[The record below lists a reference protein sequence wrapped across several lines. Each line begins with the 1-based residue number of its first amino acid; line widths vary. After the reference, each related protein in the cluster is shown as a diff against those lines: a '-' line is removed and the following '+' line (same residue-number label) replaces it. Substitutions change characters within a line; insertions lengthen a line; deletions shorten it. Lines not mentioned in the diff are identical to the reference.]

1 MTATIQTDL
10 CIIGAGSAGLS
21 IAAGASQMGAKVVLI
36 EGHRMGGD
44 CLNTGCVPSKSL
56 LAAAKVAKIARASGK
71 FGVDAGTPQVDF
83 KKANAHVHD
92 VIATIAPHD
101 SVERFTGLG
110 CTVIEAKAKFTGR
123 DTVEAGGKVIKAR
136 RFIVATGSRAAIP
149 PIPGLADVPYMTN
162 ETVFENTVLPDHL
175 IIIGGGPIGCEM
187 AQAHRRLGARV
198 TILDAASILPKDD
211 PEAVDV
217 VRKRLIAEGIDIRER
232 IKIAR
237 VEKGASGDGITA
249 GIAIVLAGADGT
261 EEKLTGSHLLV
272 AAGRK
277 VNVEGLGLEAAGV
290 DYTPRGITVDAR
302 LRTTN
307 PKVYAAGDV
316 AGGYQFTHL
325 AGYHA
330 GIIIRNI
337 LFRVPAKANPAA
349 MPWVTYTDP
358 ELAHVGLTE
367 AEARKV
373 HGDKVTIARAEF
385 KGNDRAIAEGDT
397 DGFLKVVV
405 GKGGVILGATMVGA
419 QAGELILPWVLAI
432 TSKLKIG
439 AMAAIIAPYPTR
451 SEITKRAAGAYYTPT
466 LFSDRTKF
474 IVRNLL
480 KLG

>member
-71 FGVDAGTPQVDF
+71 VGVDAGTPQVDF

-237 VEKGASGDGITA
+237 VEKHGA
-249 GIAIVLAGADGT
+249 GIAVVLAGADGRD
-261 EEKLTGSHLLV
+261 EPLTGSHLLI

>member
-1 MTATIQTDL
+1 M
-10 CIIGAGSAGLS
+10 
-21 IAAGASQMGAKVVLI
+21 
-36 EGHRMGGD
+36 
-44 CLNTGCVPSKSL
+44 
-56 LAAAKVAKIARASGK
+56 
-71 FGVDAGTPQVDF
+71 
-83 KKANAHVHD
+83 
-92 VIATIAPHD
+92 
-101 SVERFTGLG
+101 
-110 CTVIEAKAKFTGR
+110 
-123 DTVEAGGKVIKAR
+123 
-136 RFIVATGSRAAIP
+136 
-149 PIPGLADVPYMTN
+149 
-162 ETVFENTVLPDHL
+162 
-175 IIIGGGPIGCEM
+175 
-187 AQAHRRLGARV
+187 
-198 TILDAASILPKDD
+198 
-211 PEAVDV
+211 
-217 VRKRLIAEGIDIRER
+217 
-232 IKIAR
+232 
-237 VEKGASGDGITA
+237 
-249 GIAIVLAGADGT
+249 
-261 EEKLTGSHLLV
+261 
-272 AAGRK
+272 
-277 VNVEGLGLEAAGV
+277 
-290 DYTPRGITVDAR
+290 
-302 LRTTN
+302 
-307 PKVYAAGDV
+307 